1 MDSTPDREENMLA
14 EALKEI
20 ASQAAFQIE
29 SNDKEVVVR
38 FKRGGLSDREITR
51 FLALLELDAI
61 RQKSQLTEEAAKEL
75 ADEIDRAVW
84 ERARRRLGL
93 AG

>member
-1 MDSTPDREENMLA
+1 MDSTPDREESMLA
-14 EALKEI
+14 EALEEI
-20 ASQAAFQIE
+20 ESQAAYQIE

-61 RQKSQLTEEAAKEL
+61 RQKSQLTEEAAREL

-84 ERARRRLGL
+84 EKTRQRLGL

>member
-14 EALKEI
+14 EALEEI
-20 ASQAAFQIE
+20 ESQAAYQIE

-61 RQKSQLTEEAAKEL
+61 RQKSQLTEEAAREL

-84 ERARRRLGL
+84 EKTRQRLGL